1 MSEEKKPEEQKPEE
15 QKAAS
20 KLVGMKELRAGYV
33 VRVYEKIKDV
43 SAKGE
48 ERERVQIFEGMVIGV
63 RGSKATSKTVTIRKV
78 SEGYGV
84 EKIYPLASP
93 LIEKIELVKMMKV
106 RRAKLHYLSDPKS
119 PFRRVLKEEK
129 AS

>member
-33 VRVYEKIKDV
+33 VRVYEKIKDE

>member
-1 MSEEKKPEEQKPEE
+1 MSEEKKPEE